1 MLEQIILGT
10 VQGIVEWLPI
20 SSEGVVVLLAKNFFG
35 QTSLE
40 LLIKKALFLHLGTF
54 LAALIYFR
62 KEVFFLLKDRKL
74 LNFLIIS
81 TLISGLLGYGLVK
94 IFLEIPAKTVILII
108 GLLLLLTA
116 GFQLKTKKQ
125 EYKERKDLTF
135 RDGILL
141 GLVQGLAALP
151 GLSRSGLTVSTL
163 LIRRFKSSE
172 ALTLSFLMSLPIVLG
187 GNIILNF
194 NQFAFSPENLL
205 GLLFSFIFGFLTIGL
220 LLKLA
225 EKINFGYF
233 VLIFALLIIVSV
245 LI

>member
-10 VQGIVEWLPI
+10 IQGIVEWLPI

-62 KEVFFLLKDRKL
+62 KEVFSLLKDKRL

-81 TLISGLLGYGLVK
+81 ALISGLLGYGLVK
-94 IFLEIPAKTVILII
+94 IFLEIPAKAVILII

-116 GFQLKTKKQ
+116 GFQLKIKKQ

-141 GLVQGLAALP
+141 GLIQGLAALP
-151 GLSRSGLTVSTL
+151 GLSRSGLTVSAL

-194 NQFAFSPENLL
+194 NQFAFNLENFL
-205 GLLFSFIFGFLTIGL
+205 GLLFSFVFGFLTIGL